1 MTTDEMTTLED
12 ARKVLDAY
20 LQTDKNDVAA
30 IIANTKEVIRAYACF
45 AHDAVFGAGFS
56 RAESVFIVIGAMLAA
71 RGAHDALDDAEIDFV
86 DSIVAST
93 AAVVAVVKKE
103 AAE

>member
-20 LQTDKNDVAA
+20 LQTDKNDAAA
-30 IIANTKEVIRAYACF
+30 IIANTEAVIRAYACF

-56 RAESVFIVIGAMLAA
+56 RAESVFLVIGAMLAA
-71 RGAHDALDDAEIDFV
+71 RGAHDALDDDEIGFCDAII
-86 DSIVAST
+86 DTTTAVAT
-93 AAVVAVVKKE
+93 RRKVPKE
-103 AAE
+103 